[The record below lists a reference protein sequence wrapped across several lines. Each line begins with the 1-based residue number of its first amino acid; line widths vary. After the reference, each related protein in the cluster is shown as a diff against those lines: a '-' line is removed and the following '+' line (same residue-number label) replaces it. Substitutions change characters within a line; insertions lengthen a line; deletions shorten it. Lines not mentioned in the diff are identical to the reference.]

1 MDTAM
6 KLSRRKVLR
15 LAATALPALPNLA
28 QAQSYPARP
37 IRIVIGF
44 APGGPAAAVA
54 RLLSHRLT
62 ERLGQSFVIENRP
75 GAGTNI
81 ATEFVVRAPPDG
93 YTLLLTVPA
102 NAINATL
109 YDKLSFDFLRDMAPV
124 AGILREPLVLEVNP
138 SVPVKTVSELIAYA
152 NANARKLSMASGGI
166 GAASHVSG
174 ELFKMMA
181 NIDLV
186 HVPYRGSAP
195 ALVDMIGGQV
205 QVMFD
210 PLSSSIEYLR
220 SGKLRPLAV
229 TTALRSDA
237 LPDVPTVSETLQGYE
252 ASNWFG
258 ICAPRNAPKAIVD
271 QLNGAINA
279 SLAEPGTRKQ
289 LADQG
294 GTILSGSPADFGSLL
309 AGETEKWARVVKF
322 AGLKPE

>member
-81 ATEFVVRAPPDG
+81 ATEFVVRAPADG

-152 NANARKLSMASGGI
+152 NANPRKLSMASGGI

>member
-1 MDTAM
+1 MG
-6 KLSRRKVLR
+6 LSRRQILR
-15 LAATALPALPNLA
+15 LAATALPTLPTLA
-28 QAQSYPARP
+28 KAQSYPARP
-37 IRIVIGF
+37 IRIVVGF
-44 APGGPAAAVA
+44 APGGPAATVA

-138 SVPVKTVSELIAYA
+138 SIPVKTVSELIAYA
-152 NANARKLSMASGGI
+152 NANPRKLSMASGGI

-181 NIDLV
+181 SIDLV

-195 ALVDMIGGQV
+195 ALVDMISGQV

-210 PLSSSIEYLR
+210 PLSSSIEHLR

-229 TTALRSDA
+229 TTAMRSEA
-237 LPDVPTVSETLQGYE
+237 LPDLPTVSETMQGYE

-258 ICAPRNAPKAIVD
+258 ICAPKNTPAAIID
-271 QLNGAINA
+271 RLNGAINA
-279 SLAEPGTRKQ
+279 SLAEPEIRKQ
-289 LADQG
+289 LANQG
-294 GTILSGSPADFGSLL
+294 GTILPGSPADFGSLL
-309 AGETEKWARVVKF
+309 AQETSKWAQVVKY

>member
-81 ATEFVVRAPPDG
+81 ATEFVVRAPADG

-152 NANARKLSMASGGI
+152 NANPRKLSMASGGI

-229 TTALRSDA
+229 TTALRSEA
-237 LPDVPTVSETLQGYE
+237 LPNVPTVSETLQGYE

>member
-152 NANARKLSMASGGI
+152 NANPRKLSMASGGI